1 MGMFDFLKKPVPTG
15 DEICWEPIEI
25 QTLEVVPEFPTKFI
39 YPVISNEIRKGMWV
53 RTDANR
59 IGILG
64 NFLAD
69 GVAEV
74 HLTDAD
80 GITVDVQE
88 YPINTLVRAKAS
100 ELPAKRVAG
109 LSAEQIT
116 ALGYGA

>member
-1 MGMFDFLKKPVPTG
+1 MGIFDRFIKQPQSIVAIAPV
-15 DEICWEPIEI
+15 
-25 QTLEVVPEFPTKFI
+25 QSLEVVPESPTKFI

-53 RTDANR
+53 RTDADR
-59 IGILG
+59 IGILY

-74 HLTDAD
+74 HLTDAA
-80 GITVDVQE
+80 GLTVEVKE

-100 ELPAKRVAG
+100 ELPAKRIEG

-116 ALGYGA
+116 ALGYGV